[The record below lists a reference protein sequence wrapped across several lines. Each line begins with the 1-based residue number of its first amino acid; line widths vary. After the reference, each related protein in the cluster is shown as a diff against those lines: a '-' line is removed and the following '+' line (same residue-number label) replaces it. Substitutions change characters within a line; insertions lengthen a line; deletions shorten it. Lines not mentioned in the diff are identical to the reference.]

1 MPKPPSQ
8 TKKLLNNG
16 RLRFAIGG
24 VRQMCSAAEDAAEAM
39 TMDEVRAL
47 CDADR
52 DLRRA
57 IGRWEHAYSALF
69 SDVEQRL
76 LAEG

>member
-16 RLRFAIGG
+16 RLRAELAA
-24 VRQMCSAAEDAAEAM
+24 VLTLCDTAEAAAEDMEIG
-39 TMDEVRAL
+39 EVAKL
-47 CDADR
+47 CKSDR

-57 IGRWEHAYSALF
+57 ISRWKADYSEQFGA
-69 SDVEQRL
+69 VEQRL
-76 LAEG
+76 LES